1 MRPVLTWILQWGGIE
16 AAVAIAVGCL
26 PSFAIFLR
34 GRVAASRGTD
44 KSNSKNTSSKIGSK
58 MNSSSHFS
66 RSRKMPGSVPIED
79 EHDIWHGGDAAS
91 NKSLVRENNEGI
103 TVTQTWRTDWQLS
116 DEESAQK
123 AMGRQYGIELINRMS
138 P

>member
-1 MRPVLTWILQWGGIE
+1 
-16 AAVAIAVGCL
+16 
-26 PSFAIFLR
+26 
-34 GRVAASRGTD
+34 
-44 KSNSKNTSSKIGSK
+44 
-58 MNSSSHFS
+58 
-66 RSRKMPGSVPIED
+66 MPGSVPIED